1 MIKLPYK
8 KTNWILPLKK
18 IYFLIQNSYM
28 KSSLEILDKGEFGE
42 DWMVENGM
50 GMIEVVKEDG
60 ENKFE

>member
-1 MIKLPYK
+1 
-8 KTNWILPLKK
+8 
-18 IYFLIQNSYM
+18 M

-42 DWMVENGM
+42 DLMVENGM